1 MRKHPLRA
9 IRQGVALLLAQV
21 GALLGC
27 SAPFTAASDC
37 AGHGNDCAIS
47 VTPVS
52 ETGGVASRNGGDAG
66 DGGDGAQPAA
76 VGATGQGGMLGDAGA
91 VTSSDAGSPA
101 ALGGAASV
109 DALPVSCKQA
119 LERDLRDAKILI
131 DPDGSGPVQPF
142 EAHCDMTTD
151 GGGWTQIGVGEYWQ
165 KNDLQL
171 ASDSVLPQ
179 AVLQALFQV
188 SDHLFRAGD
197 GDHRLYL
204 EDEGAVVEKL
214 DDPAGTAS
222 MQPWLWRS
230 KAASLKCAVS
240 YDAVASHKMIAVDSK
255 AVSCEPLAFGKHTC
269 GSDAGWILLRRND
282 TMNYGGHPCA
292 FAPGTGG
299 TPQAPTAGGLR
310 PLFLR

>member
-1 MRKHPLRA
+1 MRLRPLRA
-9 IRQGVALLLAQV
+9 TRQSVAFLLAQV
-21 GALLGC
+21 GVLFGC
-27 SAPFTAASDC
+27 GAPFTAASDC

-52 ETGGVASRNGGDAG
+52 EAGGAASG
-66 DGGDGAQPAA
+66 DGGDGGDGHQL
-76 VGATGQGGMLGDAGA
+76 ATQGGTGEGGMLGDAGA
-91 VTSSDAGSPA
+91 VMGSDAGSPA
-101 ALGGAASV
+101 AVGGAASV

-119 LERDLRDAKILI
+119 LERELHDARVLI

-171 ASDSVLPQ
+171 AADSVLPL
-179 AVLQALFQV
+179 AELRALFQV

-197 GDHRLYL
+197 GAQRLYL
-204 EDEGAVVEKL
+204 EDEGAVIEKL
-214 DDPAGTAS
+214 DDAAGTAS

-230 KAASLKCAVS
+230 QAASLKCAVA
-240 YDAVASHKMIAVDSK
+240 YDAVTSHNMVAVDSK

-269 GSDAGWILLRRND
+269 GIDAGWILLRRND
-282 TMNYGGHPCA
+282 TMNFGGHPCA
-292 FAPGTGG
+292 FAPGVGG